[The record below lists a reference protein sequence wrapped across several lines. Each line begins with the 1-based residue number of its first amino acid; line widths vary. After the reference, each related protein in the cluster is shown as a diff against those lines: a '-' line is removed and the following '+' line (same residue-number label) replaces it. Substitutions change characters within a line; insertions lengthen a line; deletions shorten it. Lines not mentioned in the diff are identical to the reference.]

1 MPAMK
6 KSIRHL
12 PKHLQEQLAGIR
24 DCILDLAKDD
34 LAMIVLFGS
43 YARGNWVDDRYTEG
57 QITYRYQS
65 DFDILLVVNERR
77 MAQQRQ
83 ASQLEAAIKR
93 RLQRQ
98 ALDTPATN
106 FITHD
111 IVDLNKRLTRGNY
124 FFTDI
129 KREGRILFDSGRY
142 KLARR
147 GKLEPVERQRNAQD
161 EFDHWFKSAGGFFR
175 DFKHAFQHRDYS
187 VAAFHLH
194 QAVERYYHAVLL
206 TCTGYKTKSHDIEKL
221 GRMAGNLD
229 AALFQVFPRD
239 TDFERKCF
247 ELLKSAYIDARYKR
261 SFKIGKRE
269 LTYLGERVENL
280 RTLVRKF
287 CKKKIAEF
295 GASTTAAQRKR

>member
-1 MPAMK
+1 MK
-6 KSIRHL
+6 KSLRHL
-12 PKHLQEQLAGIR
+12 PKHLQEQLASIR
-24 DCILDLAKDD
+24 ECILELAKDD

-43 YARGNWVDDRYTEG
+43 YARGNWVDDRYTED

-93 RLQRQ
+93 RLQRL

-111 IVDLNKRLTRGNY
+111 IVDLNKRLARGNY

-129 KREGRILFDSGRY
+129 KREGRILYDSGRH

-161 EFDHWFKSAGGFFR
+161 EFDHWFKSACEFQK
-175 DFKHAFQHRDYS
+175 DFKNAFMRGARN

-194 QAVERYYHAVLL
+194 QAVERFYHAVLL

-261 SFKIGKRE
+261 SYKIGKRE
-269 LTYLGERVENL
+269 LTYLGERVEDL
-280 RTLVRKF
+280 RILVRRF
-287 CKKKIAEF
+287 CKKKIASF
-295 GASTTAAQRKR
+295 VLGSSATKRNR